1 MKLIPEWKDHEK
13 CLIAWPCNKD
23 LYGSVIEDAR
33 LEIANFANQISDDE
47 QVEIYCNSSDF
58 KECLQIISNS
68 KINITQTNLDD
79 SWMRDIA
86 PIFYKN
92 NGRLESY
99 SFNFNGY
106 GKYPNYENDNKLS
119 EFISGQL
126 KLPIKKIDLT
136 LEGGAITYDEN
147 GNLFTTESVLLNP
160 NRSNPKKNIIEEKL
174 TTLFDLNSIIWL
186 PTGLE
191 GDDTDGHIDNIF
203 CPIGDQRYLIAKSND
218 QTTFDYKSLTEAN
231 LILNSKLS
239 LTVNNLKII
248 EIPLPSNKIIHNKK
262 LVASYINFYSTKN
275 TIFIPKFNVKED
287 EEVYDIFKSLFNNKK
302 IEMIESA
309 NINYGGG
316 NLHCITMNVPKL

>member
-23 LYGSVIEDAR
+23 LYGPVIEDAR

-68 KINITQTNLDD
+68 KINIIQTNLDD
-79 SWMRDIA
+79 SWMRDVA

-119 EFISGQL
+119 EFISSQL

-248 EIPLPSNKIIHNKK
+248 EIPLPSKKILHNKK